1 MPALLFL
8 LAMPLFAAEPRGVVE
23 GTVFNRLTRVG
34 MPDVAVALRSDGKD
48 VYTTRTDASGAF
60 RMEAVAEG
68 EYFVNLPPVPGHI
81 VLGTGPVRVGE
92 RPVKVEVPLAGLGR
106 VSGRVLDPD
115 GRPAPR
121 ALVEL
126 SGVHDPRG
134 DAVIADAQGRFASD
148 PVLPGAYRLRARAAP
163 SEVETRPDGSRW
175 KLAATYFPGGT
186 DIASAETIVIREGA
200 ELNGFEIRL
209 RGAPVYRLRGV
220 VRPAARLTVRLLSQ
234 TAWGDVDAQVTSAAD
249 GAFEFPAVRAGDWQI
264 DAAAPIDGI
273 RWEGAVAVTMP
284 NRDLD
289 RLVIQMNPPFQVDAM
304 MEGAQPRA
312 SVRMM
317 RLFGPR
323 TIGLATR
330 ADRDGRVRFEAVYP
344 GRYRMEEIGPA
355 PPGYYLKSILL
366 GTTDVTGREFDLTPS
381 PPPMRFVWAKD
392 APRVSGTVENAPRA
406 WIAIIETKPGGAVH
420 FSLADS
426 DGRFT
431 VNGVGPGS
439 WHAFAFD
446 TIGPLNT
453 DTVRHLVFGRG
464 LARTAEVY
472 HLREGE
478 TAHLKL
484 RLSSWF
490 E

>member
-1 MPALLFL
+1 MPVLLFL
-8 LAMPLFAAEPRGVVE
+8 MAVPLFAAEPRGAVE
-23 GTVFNRLTRVG
+23 GTVFNRVTRVG

-48 VYTTRTDASGAF
+48 VYTTRTDALGAF
-60 RMEAVAEG
+60 RMQAVAEG
-68 EYFVNLPPVPGHI
+68 EYFLNLLPVPGHI
-81 VLGTGPVRVGE
+81 VLGTKLVRVGE
-92 RPVKVEVPLAGLGR
+92 RPVQVEVPLARLGR
-106 VSGRVLDPD
+106 LSGRVLDPD

-126 SGVHDPRG
+126 SRVHEPGV

-148 PVLPGAYRLRARAAP
+148 PVLPGVYRLRARAAQ

-175 KLAATYFPGGT
+175 KLAATYFPGAT
-186 DIASAETIVIREGA
+186 DIGSAETIAIREGA

-220 VRPAARLTVRLLSQ
+220 VRPAARDTVRLLSP
-234 TAWGDVDAQVTSAAD
+234 TAWRDVEAQVTSAAD
-249 GAFEFPAVRAGDWQI
+249 GSFEFPAVRAGDWLV
-264 DAAAPIDGI
+264 DAAALVEGI
-273 RWEGAVAVTMP
+273 RWEGDVTVTMP

-289 RLVIQMNPPFQVDAM
+289 RLVIQMNPPFQVEAI
-304 MEGAQPRA
+304 MEGPKSRA

-330 ADRDGRVRFEAVYP
+330 ADRDGRIRFEAVYP
-344 GRYRMEEIGPA
+344 GRYRMEEVGPA
-355 PPGYYLKSILL
+355 PSGHYLKSILL

-381 PPPMRFVWAKD
+381 PPPMRFIWAAN
-392 APRVSGTVENAPRA
+392 APRVSGTIENAPRA
-406 WIAIIETKPGGAVH
+406 WIALIETKPGGAVH

-426 DGRFT
+426 DGRFI
-431 VNGVGPGS
+431 VNGVAPGS

-446 TIGPLNT
+446 TIGRMDADN
-453 DTVRHLVFGRG
+453 VRHLVFGR
-464 LARTAEVY
+464 ARESAAEVH

>member
-1 MPALLFL
+1 
-8 LAMPLFAAEPRGVVE
+8 MPLFAAEPRGTVE
-23 GTVFNRLTRVG
+23 GTVFNRVTRVG

-48 VYTTRTDASGAF
+48 VYTARTDALGAF
-60 RMEAVAEG
+60 RMEAIAEG

-81 VLGTGPVRVGE
+81 VLGTKLVRVGE
-92 RPVKVEVPLAGLGR
+92 RPVKVEVPLAPLGR

-115 GRPAPR
+115 GGPAPR

-126 SGVHDPRG
+126 SRVNEPSG
-134 DAVIADAQGRFASD
+134 DAVVADAQGRFVTD
-148 PVLPGAYRLRARAAP
+148 PVIPGVYRLRARAAQ

-186 DIASAETIVIREGA
+186 DIASAELIVMREGA

-209 RGAPVYRLRGV
+209 RSAPVHRLRGM

-234 TAWGDVDAQVTSAAD
+234 TGWGDVDAQVTSSAD
-249 GAFEFPAVRAGDWQI
+249 GAFEFPAVRAGDWHI
-264 DAAAPIDGI
+264 DAAAQIEGI
-273 RWEGAVAVTMP
+273 RWEGTVALTMP

-289 RLVIQMNPPFQVDAM
+289 RLVIQMNPPFQVEAM
-304 MEGAQPRA
+304 MEGAKPRA
-312 SVRMM
+312 SVRLM

-366 GTTDVTGREFDLTPS
+366 GTTDVTGREFDLVPS
-381 PPPMRFVWAKD
+381 PPPMRFIWA
-392 APRVSGTVENAPRA
+392 ENAPRVTGTIENGA
-406 WIAIIETKPGGAVH
+406 HTWVSLIETKRGGAVH
-420 FSLADS
+420 FSIADS
-426 DGRFT
+426 AGRFI
-431 VNGVGPGS
+431 VDGVAPGS

-446 TIGPLNT
+446 TIGRLNA
-453 DTVRHLVFGRG
+453 DTIRHLVFDGG
-464 LARTAEVY
+464 LARTAEVH

-484 RLSSWF
+484 RLSAVF
-490 E
+490 EYSR